1 MTRGK
6 GGGGGKRS
14 PGGVGGS
21 RTLDRTTTGPDL
33 WDARP
38 HEGGGEEVREQ
49 EEEEGQ
55 RLDGRGGG
63 WRRQLGFKN
72 LF

>member
-1 MTRGK
+1 MTGGK
-6 GGGGGKRS
+6 GGGGGEGSR
-14 PGGVGGS
+14 GAVGGS
-21 RTLDRTTTGPDL
+21 HTLDRTTTDPNL

-38 HEGGGEEVREQ
+38 HEGGGEEVRER
-49 EEEEGQ
+49 EKEEGW

-63 WRRQLGFKN
+63 WRRWLGFKN